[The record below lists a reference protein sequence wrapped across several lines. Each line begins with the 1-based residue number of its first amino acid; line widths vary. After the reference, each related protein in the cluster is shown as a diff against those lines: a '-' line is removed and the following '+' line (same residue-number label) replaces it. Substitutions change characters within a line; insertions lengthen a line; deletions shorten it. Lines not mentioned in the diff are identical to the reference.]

1 MVTWNEADPPRL
13 PQSNGFIRAVAW
25 VRISLLIGATA
36 LAAGLYLLA
45 RFLERPFGVRCVREA
60 VQTGWCVVATTLLGL
75 RVRRIGEP
83 MKRNGAIMSNH
94 ITWIDIPVIRA
105 SAPVYFV
112 AKAEVSAMPGA
123 GWIATITD
131 TVFVE
136 RKRTAAKQQEQ
147 ELLTRLARGDQ
158 LCIFPEGTSTD
169 GLRVLP
175 FKSTLF
181 AIFFNDALADADGV
195 QPISVVYQPN
205 PRSGLPKEFYGWWGD
220 MSFGGNIKD
229 MARLSWGGQATV
241 VFHEPV
247 RARDFKSR
255 KELAEHCTNAVSEGL
270 HAVLDGRE
278 VIPVP
283 APPSFL
289 EELEE
294 EQATRSH

>member
-1 MVTWNEADPPRL
+1 MVTWNEADPPKL
-13 PQSNGFIRAVAW
+13 PPSGALTRAVAW
-25 VRISLLIGATA
+25 VRIGLLIGVTA
-36 LAAGLYLLA
+36 AAAGLYLLVRA
-45 RFLERPFGVRCVREA
+45 VERPFGVRRVREA
-60 VQTGWCVVATTLLGL
+60 VQGAWCVMAAWLLGL
-75 RVRRIGEP
+75 GVRRVGAP
-83 MKRNGAIMSNH
+83 MKRNGAIVSNH

-112 AKAEVSAMPGA
+112 AKSEVAAMPGA
-123 GWIATITD
+123 GWIASITD

-147 ELLTRLARGDQ
+147 ELLTRLARGDM

-181 AIFFNDALADADGV
+181 AIFFNDALADADAV
-195 QPISVVYQPN
+195 QPISVAYRPN
-205 PRSGLPKEFYGWWGD
+205 PRSNLPKEFYGWWGD
-220 MSFGGNIKD
+220 MTFGGNIKD

-247 RARDFKSR
+247 RARDFRSR
-255 KELAEHCTNAVSEGL
+255 KELAEHCTAAVTEGV
-270 HAVLDGRE
+270 HAVLEGRE
-278 VIPVP
+278 VVPVP

-289 EELEE
+289 EELDGEG
-294 EQATRSH
+294 AKP

>member
-1 MVTWNEADPPRL
+1 MVTWNEADPPKL
-13 PQSNGFIRAVAW
+13 PPSGGLVRAVAW
-25 VRISLLIGATA
+25 VRITLLIGATA
-36 LAAGLYLLA
+36 AAAGLYLFVRL
-45 RFLERPFGVRCVREA
+45 LERPFGVRCVRET
-60 VQTGWCVVATTLLGL
+60 VQGVWCVVATTLLGL
-75 RVRRIGEP
+75 GVRRVGEP

-112 AKAEVSAMPGA
+112 AKSEVAAMPGA
-123 GWIATITD
+123 GFVARITD

-147 ELLTRLARGDQ
+147 ELLTRLARGDL

-181 AIFFNDALADADGV
+181 AIFFNDALADADNV

-220 MSFGGNIKD
+220 MTFGGNIKD
-229 MARLSWGGQATV
+229 MARLSWGGRATV

-247 RARDFKSR
+247 RARDFRSR
-255 KELAEHCTNAVSEGL
+255 KELAEHCTAAVTEGV
-270 HAVLDGRE
+270 HAVLEGRE
-278 VIPVP
+278 VIPYA

-289 EELEE
+289 VELEAE
-294 EQATRSH
+294 AAKD